1 MPPPSQDVLELQAQT
16 EKDVEAD
23 RAEKIEKL
31 RVTTRKRVEENRLN
45 LASEDPAA
53 AYFLRS
59 PPQETENPDQ

>member
-59 PPQETENPDQ
+59 PPQETDEPDQ

>member
-1 MPPPSQDVLELQAQT
+1 MLELQAQA
-16 EKDVEAD
+16 EKAVKAD

-31 RVTTRKRVEENRLN
+31 RIRTRKRVEENRVN
-45 LASEDPAA
+45 LAFDDPAA